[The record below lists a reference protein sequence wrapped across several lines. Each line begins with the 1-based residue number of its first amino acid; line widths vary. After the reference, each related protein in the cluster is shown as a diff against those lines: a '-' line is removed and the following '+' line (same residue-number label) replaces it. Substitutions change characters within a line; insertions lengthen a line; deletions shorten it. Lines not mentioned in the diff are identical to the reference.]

1 MTLRF
6 VPVHPNT
13 LAFGTNVKRT
23 AIGVR
28 VRGGEYQGLLSYQKN
43 EDGSFE
49 FFADGETILLGGAGG
64 SGITSEQAVDAVAA
78 ALAAG
83 NHTNVT
89 VVYDDNGNRI
99 NLAAAGGAGG
109 GVTAEEVQDLM
120 NTALVHAGHTNVTV
134 TYDDANNRFV
144 FVGAAAG
151 GGGSA
156 TAEEVQD
163 LMNTALAHANHV
175 GMTVTYDDANNR
187 FVFTNTGGAGGAS
200 VLSRKLTLVVNGQT
214 VTAVVKGSG
223 SSTDLAA
230 ITAASSLDGSSSLVV
245 TLSNLGSFKLD
256 SVAVNVP
263 ASANAG
269 TSFTLTAP
277 DPTGAT
283 ALADSGLAS
292 LAIYNDA
299 GVVQAATSVTMAMS
313 GSNLV
318 VTKSGLVANTAY
330 RFKVVY

>member
-1 MTLRF
+1 M
-6 VPVHPNT
+6 
-13 LAFGTNVKRT
+13 VKRYKT
-23 AIGVR
+23 PPVGAVYENGKVTDLHVGGNQLGLLRSTTTPDGVVR
-28 VRGGEYQGLLSYQKN
+28 VLAGDQDITYQ
-43 EDGSFE
+43 
-49 FFADGETILLGGAGG
+49 IGGAGG
-64 SGITSEQAVDAVAA
+64 A
-78 ALAAG
+78 
-83 NHTNVT
+83 
-89 VVYDDNGNRI
+89 
-99 NLAAAGGAGG
+99 
-109 GVTAEEVQDLM
+109 TAEEVQDFM
-120 NTALVHAGHTNVTV
+120 NTALVHAGHTNV
-134 TYDDANNRFV
+134 
-144 FVGAAAG
+144 
-151 GGGSA
+151 
-156 TAEEVQD
+156 
-163 LMNTALAHANHV
+163 
-175 GMTVTYDDANNR
+175 TVTYDDANNR

-223 SSTDLAA
+223 SSTDLAS

-245 TLSNLGSFKLD
+245 TLSNLGSCKLD

-313 GSNLV
+313 GSNRV
-318 VTKSGLVANTAY
+318 VTKSGLVAHTAY

>member
-1 MTLRF
+1 MSILTLPLSRKS
-6 VPVHPNT
+6 VLKALGQDPSKSDVLT
-13 LAFGTNVKRT
+13 VSTNPDGV
-23 AIGVR
+23 VR
-28 VRGGEYQGLLSYQKN
+28 VLAGDQDITHQIGGG
-43 EDGSFE
+43 G
-49 FFADGETILLGGAGG
+49 GGGA
-64 SGITSEQAVDAVAA
+64 
-78 ALAAG
+78 
-83 NHTNVT
+83 
-89 VVYDDNGNRI
+89 
-99 NLAAAGGAGG
+99 
-109 GVTAEEVQDLM
+109 TAEEVQDFM

-134 TYDDANNRFV
+134 TYDDANNRFL
-144 FVGAAAG
+144 FVGAASG
-151 GGGSA
+151 GGGA

-163 LMNTALAHANHV
+163 FMNTALAHANHV
-175 GMTVTYDDANNR
+175 GLTVAYDDANNR

>member
-1 MTLRF
+1 MSILTLPLSKRGILKALGQDPSKSD
-6 VPVHPNT
+6 VLTVS
-13 LAFGTNVKRT
+13 TNPDGV
-23 AIGVR
+23 VR
-28 VRGGEYQGLLSYQKN
+28 VL
-43 EDGSFE
+43 
-49 FFADGETILLGGAGG
+49 AGDQD
-64 SGITSEQAVDAVAA
+64 ITHQ
-78 ALAAG
+78 
-83 NHTNVT
+83 
-89 VVYDDNGNRI
+89 I
-99 NLAAAGGAGG
+99 
-109 GVTAEEVQDLM
+109 
-120 NTALVHAGHTNVTV
+120 
-134 TYDDANNRFV
+134 
-144 FVGAAAG
+144 G
-151 GGGSA
+151 GGGGGGA

-163 LMNTALAHANHV
+163 FMNTALAHANHV
-175 GMTVTYDDANNR
+175 GLTVAYDDANNR

>member
-120 NTALVHAGHTNVTV
+120 NTALVHAGHTNV
-134 TYDDANNRFV
+134 
-144 FVGAAAG
+144 
-151 GGGSA
+151 
-156 TAEEVQD
+156 
-163 LMNTALAHANHV
+163 
-175 GMTVTYDDANNR
+175 TVTYDDANNR

>member
-1 MTLRF
+1 MSILTPPLIKRNILKALGQDPSKSD
-6 VPVHPNT
+6 VLTVS
-13 LAFGTNVKRT
+13 TNPDGV
-23 AIGVR
+23 VR
-28 VRGGEYQGLLSYQKN
+28 VLAGDQDITHQIGGG
-43 EDGSFE
+43 G
-49 FFADGETILLGGAGG
+49 GGGA
-64 SGITSEQAVDAVAA
+64 
-78 ALAAG
+78 
-83 NHTNVT
+83 
-89 VVYDDNGNRI
+89 
-99 NLAAAGGAGG
+99 
-109 GVTAEEVQDLM
+109 TAEEVQDFM
-120 NTALVHAGHTNVTV
+120 NTALVHAGHTNV
-134 TYDDANNRFV
+134 
-144 FVGAAAG
+144 
-151 GGGSA
+151 
-156 TAEEVQD
+156 
-163 LMNTALAHANHV
+163 
-175 GMTVTYDDANNR
+175 TVTYDDANNR